1 MAIKYKWLAARLKEQ
16 LPSYKNTGIDRLPT
30 EAWLCKHYHMS
41 RQTVRDALRLLEQ
54 EGLIERRQGSGS
66 YLTGLSEKKEYN
78 VIDILLPNTEEY
90 LFPALVAELRKVF
103 GEKGFSCRF
112 HEVNGSLKKEKE
124 ILEELLSDLP
134 YKGKGFLV
142 MGTKSG
148 FYNPNLPLYQKILEE
163 DIPLVFFLE
172 SYPELPKVPEVK
184 PDYYHSITK
193 LVLYGDEKGYQNIGI
208 ILPFM
213 EHSSREM
220 YLGYLAGLT
229 QAQLP
234 FEEGHVFWVEDN
246 LPSFEQLGHCE
257 AVICHDD
264 LMAYLLEKKFR
275 PIANQGKAIPAI
287 LSLGG
292 TYLSTSSRHPFY
304 SIEVS
309 TTELARNAY
318 RLLIEKIKGL
328 N

>member
-16 LPSYKNTGIDRLPT
+16 LPSYKNNGLHRLPT

-66 YLTGLSEKKEYN
+66 YLTGLSAQKEYN

-90 LFPALVAELRKVF
+90 LFPALAAELRKVF

-112 HEVNGSLKKEKE
+112 HEVNGSLKKERE
-124 ILEELLSDLP
+124 ILEEILSDLP
-134 YKGKGFLV
+134 YRGKGLLV

-148 FYNPNLPLYQKILEE
+148 FYNPNLPLYEKILEE

-172 SYPELPKVPEVK
+172 AYPELPRVPTVK
-184 PDYYHSITK
+184 PDYYHSTGK
-193 LVLYGDEKGYQNIGI
+193 LVAYSVDKGNTDIGI

-213 EHSSREM
+213 EHSSKEM
-220 YLGYLAGLT
+220 YQGYLTGLV
-229 QAQLP
+229 QARLP
-234 FEEGHVFWVEDN
+234 FEEDRVFWVGDQ
-246 LPSFEQLGHCE
+246 LPSYEQLCHCE

-275 PIANQGKAIPAI
+275 PITNQGKVIPAI

-292 TYLSTSSRHPFY
+292 TYLSASSRHPFY
-304 SIEVS
+304 SLEVS
-309 TTELARNAY
+309 TAALASEAY
-318 RLLIEKIKGL
+318 SLLYSLGL
-328 N
+328 CP